1 MPARGGQPRPWAPG
15 PARPSSPRG
24 PRRPRGGSPARPAG
38 RRCGASRPA
47 PPLHHHLAPR
57 RAARLPAPASGPGRL
72 RPSGPGPGAS
82 LTPEPSRFAPQAA
95 AAPDSVAS
103 SLLANLA
110 GLLAPAPAPAPSAL
124 PAVLPD
130 PGGPVLEPP
139 DLDGLGDVLAGKFDV
154 GRELAALFNAGRADA
169 ARPSAVPP
177 LEGSDWPL
185 GTLSPP
191 PTGAPDGPPE
201 GEAAA
206 PQAGGYGPA
215 SGAGPP
221 VSSTAELDALLASI
235 PSART
240 FAVQGQLREA
250 PAPRPPPPMDEILA
264 MQLPVS
270 AVPEILMR
278 EQILASIQRDG
289 RGEGEEAIN
298 AEALRILEGLGPAE
312 EMKKAAS
319 GQLTCP
325 YNCGQT
331 FKHSSERL
339 RHVRQAHTGE
349 RPFKCRE
356 PGCTRAFFM
365 SKDLKAHMR
374 THSGERPYVCDTCEA
389 AFKTRGA
396 LNGHLKTMHT
406 SEGERPFK
414 CTVPGCDASF
424 KMKKNLVQHVK
435 SKHLAPGPV
444 ARARPGAPSTA
455 AGPPHVASGG
465 DEGKAK
471 NASLEAKM
479 WTCSMP
485 GCGASYVKRGDLT
498 EHYKSMHMEGE
509 RWKCYVPGCGA
520 SFSHPNKAKLKQHIL
535 KKHAAPGPVARARPG
550 APSTAAGPSRV
561 ASGGDEGKAKNASLE
576 LAKMWKKKYEKARKK
591 VEKLKAKIAT
601 LTEKRGLQSQGLG
614 PVGEGERGT
623 KRAREEED
631 GGLGEEEGGDELLD
645 EEEEEDDAEHAE
657 LESKRR
663 RQDEHLVG
671 DSAGD
676 AGAPPE
682 DAEDVEIR
690 ALDGD
695 LE

>member
-1 MPARGGQPRPWAPG
+1 M
-15 PARPSSPRG
+15 
-24 PRRPRGGSPARPAG
+24 
-38 RRCGASRPA
+38 
-47 PPLHHHLAPR
+47 
-57 RAARLPAPASGPGRL
+57 
-72 RPSGPGPGAS
+72 
-82 LTPEPSRFAPQAA
+82 
-95 AAPDSVAS
+95 
-103 SLLANLA
+103 
-110 GLLAPAPAPAPSAL
+110 
-124 PAVLPD
+124 
-130 PGGPVLEPP
+130 
-139 DLDGLGDVLAGKFDV
+139 
-154 GRELAALFNAGRADA
+154 
-169 ARPSAVPP
+169 
-177 LEGSDWPL
+177 
-185 GTLSPP
+185 
-191 PTGAPDGPPE
+191 
-201 GEAAA
+201 
-206 PQAGGYGPA
+206 
-215 SGAGPP
+215 
-221 VSSTAELDALLASI
+221 
-235 PSART
+235 
-240 FAVQGQLREA
+240 
-250 PAPRPPPPMDEILA
+250 
-264 MQLPVS
+264 
-270 AVPEILMR
+270 
-278 EQILASIQRDG
+278 
-289 RGEGEEAIN
+289 
-298 AEALRILEGLGPAE
+298 
-312 EMKKAAS
+312 
-319 GQLTCP
+319 
-325 YNCGQT
+325 
-331 FKHSSERL
+331 
-339 RHVRQAHTGE
+339 
-349 RPFKCRE
+349 
-356 PGCTRAFFM
+356 
-365 SKDLKAHMR
+365 
-374 THSGERPYVCDTCEA
+374 
-389 AFKTRGA
+389 
-396 LNGHLKTMHT
+396 
-406 SEGERPFK
+406 
-414 CTVPGCDASF
+414 
-424 KMKKNLVQHVK
+424 
-435 SKHLAPGPV
+435 
-444 ARARPGAPSTA
+444 
-455 AGPPHVASGG
+455 
-465 DEGKAK
+465 
-471 NASLEAKM
+471 EAKM